1 MNFSRLL
8 NSLTPSDKIDAC
20 LAAGTSRLET
30 AYEPACF
37 FGWGRRQT
45 VNISVEEETRIAF
58 RDWLRGKLKELEFYN
73 RRGDHYLIR
82 EFHKYCDEAGYPIDE
97 ASLGRYLRDENP
109 VIPTPDRCRALGGV
123 FKMPAIDVMIAAGL
137 VKQEDMKVVA

>member
-1 MNFSRLL
+1 M
-8 NSLTPSDKIDAC
+8 SL
-20 LAAGTSRLET
+20 
-30 AYEPACF
+30 PAL
-37 FGWGRRQT
+37 GGRRQT

-58 RDWLRGKLKELEFYN
+58 RDWLRGKLKGLEFYN

-82 EFHKYCDEAGYPIDE
+82 EFHKYCEEAGYPIDE

-109 VIPTPDRCRALGGV
+109 VIPTPDRCRALAGV

-137 VKQEDMKVVA
+137 VKPGDMEVVA